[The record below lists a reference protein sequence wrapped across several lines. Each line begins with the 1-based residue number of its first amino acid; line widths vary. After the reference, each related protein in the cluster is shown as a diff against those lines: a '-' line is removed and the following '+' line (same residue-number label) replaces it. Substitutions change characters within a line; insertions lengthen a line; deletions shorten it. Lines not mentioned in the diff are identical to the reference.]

1 MYKVFLVEDE
11 IVMREAIRDSIKW
24 EQHGFTFCGEA
35 PDGEI
40 ALPLIEELKPDIL
53 VTDIRMPFMDGLAL
67 SRVIKKNIPKI
78 KIIILSGHDEF
89 NYAKEAVNIG
99 VEEYLLKPVDSVQLI
114 ATLRRVSSKLDSENN
129 ERIRLEKLEGQL
141 ESEKSALRDK
151 FLGEF
156 ILGWLNSNEAIEQ
169 SINFNIVLFSKWY
182 SVLYID
188 SSNDLRKTECIEK
201 IINKLEG
208 NNPNII
214 GFHRSKDYIAL
225 LKGETEEALNNKVE
239 ALSENIKEHAKKE
252 HGYDLIMGMG
262 CAVDRMQNVPKSY
275 REAEAACKYRNLI
288 ENKSITNIT
297 DIRLESDSKGILP
310 KFDEVNWDDFFIY
323 GTKAQIPETIERY
336 AGCLE
341 KSGTQSFLYMY
352 YSFVNIILAARRFVE
367 GLGAKLEN
375 VIPEIAN
382 VEDIACSLNSLTH
395 FREIISLTVGKV
407 IEFRN
412 TASDNKYAGIIASA
426 KEFISEKYG
435 DAELSLSTVAS
446 RVKMSPSHFSTIFA
460 AETGETFIEFL
471 TRVRINKAKELLK
484 TTNMLSADIAYETGY
499 NDPHYFSNLFKKQT
513 GYSPRNF
520 KKLV

>member
-1 MYKVFLVEDE
+1 MYKIFLVEDE
-11 IVMREAIRDSIKW
+11 IVMREAIRDNIKW
-24 EQHGFTFCGEA
+24 EQHGFAFCGEA

-40 ALPLIEELKPDIL
+40 ALPLIEECRPDIL

-67 SRVIKKNIPKI
+67 SRVIKKNIPNI

-89 NYAKEAVNIG
+89 NYAKEALNIG

-114 ATLRRVSSKLDSENN
+114 DTLKRVASKLDSENN
-129 ERIRLEKLEGQL
+129 ERIRVEKLEGQL

-169 SINFNIVLFSKWY
+169 SINYNIVLFSKWY

-188 SSNDLRKTECIEK
+188 SSNDSRRTDNIKK
-201 IINKLEG
+201 IICKLEG
-208 NNPNII
+208 SNQNII
-214 GFHRSKDYIAL
+214 GFHRSKDFIVL
-225 LKGETEEALNNKVE
+225 IKGESEESLNIKTET
-239 ALSENIKEHAKKE
+239 LSERIKACGRDEY
-252 HGYDLIMGMG
+252 GFDLIMGMG

-275 REAEAACKYRNLI
+275 REAEAACKYRKLI
-288 ENKSITNIT
+288 ENKTISNIS

-310 KFDEVNWDDFFIY
+310 KFDEVDWDDFFVY
-323 GTKAQIPETIERY
+323 GIKGQIPETIEKY
-336 AGCLE
+336 ASCLE

-352 YSFVNIILAARRFVE
+352 YSFVNIVLSARRFVE
-367 GLGAKLEN
+367 SLGTKLEN

-395 FREIISLTVGKV
+395 FREIISETVSKV
-407 IEFRN
+407 MEYRN
-412 TASDNKYAGIIASA
+412 SASEN
-426 KEFISEKYG
+426 KYG
-435 DAELSLSTVAS
+435 DVIAAAKDFIIERYSDSDLSLTAVAS
-446 RVKMSPSHFSTIFA
+446 RVMMSPSHFSTIFA

-471 TRVRINKAKELLK
+471 TRIRINKAKELLK

-520 KKLV
+520 KKLI

>member
-1 MYKVFLVEDE
+1 MYRVFLVEDE
-11 IVMREAIRDSIKW
+11 IVMREAIRDSVKW
-24 EQHGFTFCGEA
+24 EQHGFIFCGEA

-40 ALPLIEELKPDIL
+40 ALPLIEEVKPDIL

-67 SRVIKKNIPKI
+67 SRVIKKNIPNI

-89 NYAKEAVNIG
+89 NYAKEALNIG
-99 VEEYLLKPVDSVQLI
+99 IEEYLLKPVDSTELME
-114 ATLRRVSSKLDSENN
+114 TLKRVASKLDSENN
-129 ERIRLEKLEGQL
+129 ERIRLERLEGQL

-169 SINFNIVLFSKWY
+169 SINFNIILFSKWY

-188 SSNDLRKTECIEK
+188 ASNDLRKTDCIEK
-201 IINKLEG
+201 IICKIEG

-214 GFHRSKDYIAL
+214 GFHRSKDYVVL
-225 LKGETEEALNNKVE
+225 LKGEGEASLNSKTE
-239 ALSENIKEHAKKE
+239 ALSEKIKEYARGE
-252 HGYDLIMGMG
+252 YGYELMMGIG

-275 REAEAACKYRNLI
+275 REAEAGCKYRKLI
-288 ENKSITNIT
+288 GNRTISHIS
-297 DIRLESDSKGILP
+297 DIRLESDSKGVLP
-310 KFDEVNWDDFFIY
+310 QFDEVNWDDFFVY
-323 GTKAQIPETIERY
+323 GNKAMIPETVEKYVR
-336 AGCLE
+336 CLE

-367 GLGAKLEN
+367 GFGSKLDN

-382 VEDIACSLNSLTH
+382 VEDIACSLNSLAH
-395 FREIISLTVGKV
+395 FKEIISETVCKV
-407 IEFRN
+407 MEYRNEF
-412 TASDNKYAGIIASA
+412 SENKYGEVIATA
-426 KEFISEKYG
+426 KEFIFEKYS
-435 DAELSLSTVAS
+435 DANLSLSTVAS
-446 RVKMSPSHFSTIFA
+446 KVMMSPSHFSTIFA

-471 TRVRINKAKELLK
+471 TKVRINKAKELLK

-520 KKLV
+520 KKLI